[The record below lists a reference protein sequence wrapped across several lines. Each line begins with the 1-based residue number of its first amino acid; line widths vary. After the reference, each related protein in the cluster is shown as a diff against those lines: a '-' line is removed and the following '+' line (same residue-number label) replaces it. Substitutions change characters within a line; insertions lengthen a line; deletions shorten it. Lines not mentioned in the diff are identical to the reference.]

1 MEKKEQ
7 PLLKVSDLKKY
18 YPVRGGIIPHTIS
31 FIKAV
36 DGVDFEIN
44 EGETLGLVG
53 ESGCGKSTVG
63 RQLAA
68 LEKPTAGEIIYGDI
82 NLGANIG
89 KLEKNIRREV
99 QMVFQ
104 DPYSSLNPRK
114 TVRDILTAPMLYHGI
129 CKKLQL
135 EERLKE
141 LLDFVGLPANTLL
154 KYPFEFSGG
163 QRQRIAIARALS
175 LNPRLIICDEPV
187 SALDVSIQAQ
197 VLNLLKELQKELKLT
212 YLFIGH
218 GLEAVKYVSNRIAV
232 MYLGKIVEVADS
244 KELFNNPLHPYTKAL
259 VSAAPIPDPEL
270 RDREKFLLKGEIPSS
285 NRIPSG
291 CRFHPRCPYAI
302 EECSTFVPELQTTGS
317 DKGHMAACPVI
328 LKELREEDKDV

>member
-1 MEKKEQ
+1 MEKKER

-68 LEKPTAGEIIYGDI
+68 LEKSTAGEITYRDI

-114 TVRDILTAPMLYHGI
+114 TVRDILTAPMLYHDI
-129 CKKLQL
+129 CKKQQL

-218 GLEAVKYVSNRIAV
+218 GLEAVK
-232 MYLGKIVEVADS
+232 
-244 KELFNNPLHPYTKAL
+244 
-259 VSAAPIPDPEL
+259 
-270 RDREKFLLKGEIPSS
+270 
-285 NRIPSG
+285 
-291 CRFHPRCPYAI
+291 
-302 EECSTFVPELQTTGS
+302 
-317 DKGHMAACPVI
+317 
-328 LKELREEDKDV
+328 